1 MQTYFIKP
9 VYFFIYCVIVT
20 GLDQWTIVE
29 LQIEKGIHYHAS
41 FR

>member
-20 GLDQWTIVE
+20 DLDQWTIVE
-29 LQIEKGIHYHAS
+29 L
-41 FR
+41 